1 MYKFFEDYDKATKC
15 ADLLGG
21 WVLVDNTMGMF
32 GFVVC
37 DDPGTI
43 KDIRGQDFIDECE
56 RQQRWDETLLQEPA
70 SPA

>member
-1 MYKFFEDYDKATKC
+1 M
-15 ADLLGG
+15 
-21 WVLVDNTMGMF
+21 LVDNTMGMF

-56 RQQRWDETLLQEPA
+56 RQQCWDETLLKEVV
-70 SPA
+70 